1 MSNNTKLY
9 TYKIIYRVINSAGIL
24 GISAKTQK
32 VDAENQER
40 AIEIIRCAVA
50 QNEGGSIRIER
61 IEKLFVKKKS
71 IPNKKNQFL
80 CGWLVVFLRS
90 PLLAEC

>member
-1 MSNNTKLY
+1 
-9 TYKIIYRVINSAGIL
+9 L

-61 IEKLFVKKKS
+61 IEKLFVKKKVNPKQKKS
-71 IPNKKNQFL
+71 IFM
-80 CGWLVVFLRS
+80 WLAGGVFAVAFFSRVLS
-90 PLLAEC
+90 MLF